1 MIFILA
7 SVRFSFKYFMMA
19 LDRIIKTFS
28 CFLTFQKHIN
38 DFPFTNDFI
47 PEVIFSGQTR
57 LLKFYLFI
65 QLFPA

>member
-1 MIFILA
+1 
-7 SVRFSFKYFMMA
+7 MMA